1 MTSAPDSGGS
11 KLPPPD
17 LAGISEHPEF
27 PHSDRELA
35 EKISRHYGADLP
47 GNPELIGALE
57 TTIRTMDPEDRRS
70 LARWVHEIDHHTTFF
85 ESGRYMTDPDEK
97 ILTQHMKQRMRIAD
111 EMYALILAHTTK
123 ERAKMKTADGK
134 AITVNES
141 AFRISDDD
149 IPERLRIENKVDAI
163 KERIGNG
170 EKIPTGQEIGEW
182 KAFLQTVLDHGID
195 VSKDQAGVTR
205 ARVQYLLASVESLK
219 NLNKVAISRRRLLEM
234 EGGQWLVE
242 HGALNP
248 DGSIPPRV
256 WKNGEEPLRDPVA
269 LGARAVVLVAAS
281 LYAVLSGISFAQK
294 KDRGPLDA
302 AWPLIT
308 GLIAAKAA
316 GLFQAPLDELDKIRL
331 NDLSPEFTHDV
342 LEPASVAQTVMN
354 EDSRE
359 VYARMGGRNVA
370 ADSAQELEKTL
381 IDGEKRDAL
390 SLALRTEGITDTFL
404 TEFAGRDSSLAQSL
418 TPLEMKDRVL
428 FLNTMENPLD
438 PSRRE
443 QWFTAVDTVLR
454 HPLV

>member
-163 KERIGNG
+163 QERIGNG

-195 VSKDQAGVTR
+195 ASEDKAGATR
-205 ARVQYLLASVESLK
+205 ARAQYLLASVES
-219 NLNKVAISRRRLLEM
+219 
-234 EGGQWLVE
+234 
-242 HGALNP
+242 GALNP
-248 DGSIPPRV
+248 DGSFPPRV

-308 GLIAAKAA
+308 GLIAAKAD

-370 ADSAQELEKTL
+370 ADSAQELEKIL

-390 SLALRTEGITDTFL
+390 SLALRTKEVTGSFL

-428 FLNTMENPLD
+428 FLSTMENPLD

-454 HPLV
+454 DPPV

>member
-1 MTSAPDSGGS
+1 MTSSFDSSGS
-11 KLPPPD
+11 SLSPSARGVSESPELPR
-17 LAGISEHPEF
+17 
-27 PHSDRELA
+27 SDRELA
-35 EKISRHYGADLP
+35 EKIGRHYGADLP
-47 GNPELIGALE
+47 SDQELINSLE
-57 TTIRTMDPEDRRS
+57 TSIRSMDPEDRHS
-70 LARWVHEIDHHTTFF
+70 LERWVHEIDHHTTFF

-163 KERIGNG
+163 QERIGNG

-248 DGSIPPRV
+248 DGSIPPR
-256 WKNGEEPLRDPVA
+256 
-269 LGARAVVLVAAS
+269 
-281 LYAVLSGISFAQK
+281 
-294 KDRGPLDA
+294 
-302 AWPLIT
+302 
-308 GLIAAKAA
+308 
-316 GLFQAPLDELDKIRL
+316 
-331 NDLSPEFTHDV
+331 
-342 LEPASVAQTVMN
+342 
-354 EDSRE
+354 
-359 VYARMGGRNVA
+359 
-370 ADSAQELEKTL
+370 
-381 IDGEKRDAL
+381 
-390 SLALRTEGITDTFL
+390 
-404 TEFAGRDSSLAQSL
+404 
-418 TPLEMKDRVL
+418 
-428 FLNTMENPLD
+428 
-438 PSRRE
+438 
-443 QWFTAVDTVLR
+443 
-454 HPLV
+454 